1 MLTLL
6 SIVLYVAATIG
17 AAGFIAF
24 LMGRFFQVDPLPS
37 EITFF
42 NTEDGWRLAL
52 RHYPPRTPL
61 EGALPVVLCPGF
73 GLSSTIFDLME
84 EVSLARFLQEH
95 GHDVWLLD
103 TRGRGHADRPRLW
116 GRRRRTWSFDD
127 FVDFDVPAALSEVC
141 RLSGAKKVQWIGF
154 SAGALVLMAS
164 RAELV
169 NNKLAS
175 LVGLATTTSFKRQRQ
190 LLNPWR
196 TKAMAV
202 LWTPTASR
210 LLAFL
215 VGRLTPPPFRALL
228 NPDNVDGPVFRR
240 ALINGLVRMSARE
253 MEQYARWVELDLFDS
268 QDQGLDYRKNLPRL
282 TVPTL
287 LVSGPRD
294 DLCPGP
300 AVESTLEQM
309 TGLGE
314 GRALMAGRVNG
325 MSCNYGHLDLLLG
338 RNARR
343 DLFPH
348 LLAWLDSH
356 SGATVEQDRPMPLQV
371 AERSP
376 ELRPPTVERADP
388 TTRVQLRAEAMMGS
402 MPAQEEVPPPP
413 AALASA
419 PAPSPQP
426 DLAQESADE
435 KDPVDELFED
445 EDPPEKCN

>member
-1 MLTLL
+1 MTTLL
-6 SIVLYVAATIG
+6 SIILYAAAAVG

-24 LMGRFFQVDPLPS
+24 LVGRFFQVDPLPS

-42 NTEDGWRLAL
+42 NTKDGWRLAL
-52 RHYPPRTPL
+52 RHYPPREPL
-61 EGALPVVLCPGF
+61 EGAPPVVLCPGF
-73 GLSSTIFDLME
+73 GLSATVFDLME
-84 EVSLARFLQEH
+84 EVSLARFLRDH
-95 GHDVWLLD
+95 GHNVWLLD
-103 TRGRGHADRPRLW
+103 MRGRGHADRPRLW

-127 FVDFDVPAALSEVC
+127 FVDFDVPAAIEEVC
-141 RLSGAKKVQWIGF
+141 RLTGASRVQWIGF
-154 SAGALVLMAS
+154 SAGALAPMAA
-164 RAELV
+164 RAEQI
-169 NNKLAS
+169 NDRLAS
-175 LVGLATTTSFKRQRQ
+175 LIGLATTTSFKRQRQ
-190 LLNPWR
+190 LLSPWR
-196 TKAMAV
+196 TRVMSV
-202 LWTPTASR
+202 LWTPTACR

-215 VGRLTPPPFRALL
+215 VGRLTPPPYRALL
-228 NPDNVDGPVFRR
+228 NQDNVDGPVFRR
-240 ALINGLVRMSARE
+240 ALMNGLVRLSQRE
-253 MEQYARWVELDLFDS
+253 LEQYARWVELDLFDS

-294 DLCPGP
+294 ALCPGA
-300 AVESTLEQM
+300 AVEVTMEQM

-356 SGATVEQDRPMPLQV
+356 SGATVEQDRPEPLKV

-376 ELRPPTVERADP
+376 ELRPPVEERADP

-402 MPAQEEVPPPP
+402 MPIQEDPPP
-413 AALASA
+413 APA
-419 PAPSPQP
+419 PAPRQVKAVSV
-426 DLAQESADE
+426 EE
-435 KDPVDELFED
+435 GEDPVEELFKED
-445 EDPPEKCN
+445 DVPPEGRN

>member
-1 MLTLL
+1 MTTVL
-6 SIVLYVAATIG
+6 SIVLYVAAAIG
-17 AAGFIAF
+17 AAGFISF
-24 LMGRFFQVDPLPS
+24 LVGRFFQVDPVPS

-52 RHYPPRTPL
+52 RHYPPRKPL

-73 GLSSTIFDLME
+73 GLSATLFDLME

-103 TRGRGHADRPRLW
+103 MRGRGHADRPRLW

-127 FVDFDVPAALSEVC
+127 FVDFDVPAALEEVC
-141 RLSGAKKVQWIGF
+141 RLSGASKVQWIGF
-154 SAGALVLMAS
+154 SAGALTLMAS
-164 RAELV
+164 RTEQI
-169 NNKLAS
+169 NRRLAS
-175 LVGLATTTSFKRQRQ
+175 LVGLAACASFKRQRQ
-190 LLNPWR
+190 LLGPWR
-196 TKAMAV
+196 TRAMSII
-202 LWTPTASR
+202 WTPTASR

-215 VGRLTPPPFRALL
+215 VGRLTPPPFRALI

-240 ALINGLVRMSARE
+240 ALINGLVRMSPRE
-253 MEQYARWVELDLFDS
+253 LVQYSRWVELDLFDS

-294 DLCPGP
+294 ALCPGA
-300 AVESTLEQM
+300 AVEATLELM

-314 GRALMAGRVNG
+314 GRALMASRQAG

-343 DLFPH
+343 DIFPH

-356 SGATVEQDRPMPLQV
+356 SGATVEEDRPAPLRV
-371 AERSP
+371 AERSS
-376 ELRPPTVERADP
+376 ELRPPIEQRADP
-388 TTRVQLRAEAMMGS
+388 TTRVQLRAEAMVGS
-402 MPAQEEVPPPP
+402 MPAQADPPPP
-413 AALASA
+413 A
-419 PAPSPQP
+419 PSPRTP
-426 DLAQESADE
+426 AALKVEAAEEE

-445 EDPPEKCN
+445 EEPPERRN